1 MVERPSHTLLG
12 HVGHLRVFLVKL
24 LDQLRELGPPDLL
37 VLLVLGV
44 QGIPIDGSVAPG
56 KDDITQLINAST

>member
-1 MVERPSHTLLG
+1 MARPGLG

-24 LDQLRELGPPDLL
+24 LGQLRELGPPDLL

-44 QGIPIDGSVAPG
+44 QGIPIDGSVAP
-56 KDDITQLINAST
+56 DNDRAQLINASI